1 MTGTVQD
8 DHDEQ
13 GAWRSDQF
21 IAGDPPDGP
30 VGLVVAGASAWGAY
44 EAGVLSVLLP
54 VLEERGQRPTVLVGT
69 RAGAINAVL
78 FASLAHLPAPVAV
91 DRALRVWRS
100 VRRDMVL
107 RPAWQTLPV
116 AAGRYLARLAGLPVE
131 LRGLLDTTPLHQS
144 LASEALIDWPQLHEN
159 VRGGVV
165 RTVAVVTTELE
176 TNRRRCSSKA
186 LRTSSR
192 TRRPPTTPERST
204 IRG

>member
-1 MTGTVQD
+1 
-8 DHDEQ
+8 
-13 GAWRSDQF
+13 
-21 IAGDPPDGP
+21 
-30 VGLVVAGASAWGAY
+30 
-44 EAGVLSVLLP
+44 
-54 VLEERGQRPTVLVGT
+54 
-69 RAGAINAVL
+69 
-78 FASLAHLPAPVAV
+78 
-91 DRALRVWRS
+91 
-100 VRRDMVL
+100 MVL